1 MRGKKV
7 KVFSLSSLE
16 MDLPLHEME
25 KAHTGGTHF
34 GEGERRDWEFSVGH
48 VRYEVPVYRQRG
60 GNVEAIWSSGQRS
73 WLQIE
78 A

>member
-34 GEGERRDWEFSVGH
+34 GEGEGRAWELSVGH
-48 VRYEVPVYRQRG
+48 VGYEVPVYETAPWKG
-60 GNVEAIWSSGQRS
+60 
-73 WLQIE
+73 
-78 A
+78 